1 MPDTSTLPQLWSCVE
16 VSFGVISACLPSL
29 TPLFLVLLGKRP
41 VSSRP
46 NTFSF
51 NRSRVARIR
60 NADNYHMAD
69 AMEGVARSH
78 SLELIIRD
86 RNASD
91 GIDELDGSWGLIL
104 ATRQVDQ
111 VTDTP
116 TS

>member
-1 MPDTSTLPQLWSCVE
+1 
-16 VSFGVISACLPSL
+16 
-29 TPLFLVLLGKRP
+29 
-41 VSSRP
+41 
-46 NTFSF
+46 
-51 NRSRVARIR
+51 
-60 NADNYHMAD
+60 
-69 AMEGVARSH
+69 MEGVARSH